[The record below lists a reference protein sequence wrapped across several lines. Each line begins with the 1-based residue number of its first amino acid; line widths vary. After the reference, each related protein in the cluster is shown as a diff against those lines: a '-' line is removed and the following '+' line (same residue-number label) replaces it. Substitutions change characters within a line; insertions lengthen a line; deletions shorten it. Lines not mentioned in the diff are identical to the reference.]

1 MKNNIKYIDLQVNG
15 YAGIDFNSMILTE
28 EQLLV
33 ACKKLEEDNVEGIL
47 ATLIT
52 DDFSKMIDKI
62 NNITSIIEGN
72 NYIKSIIKGIHI
84 EGPFLNA
91 NDGYRGAHLREFI
104 IPSDL
109 EMTIQMVDTAK
120 GLIKLFTLAPENDQ
134 NFSVTK
140 YLSDNN
146 VIVSAGHSNASLD
159 QLNEAIDSGL
169 KLYTHLGNGSPSL
182 LPRHDNIVNRV
193 LSLAGKISI
202 CFISDGIHIPTFVLK
217 NYLNAAGMDNC
228 IIVTDCMAAASA
240 PPGMYSVS
248 HINVEVGE
256 DKIVRQIGK
265 DNLAGSAITMKESEK
280 ILSEQIG
287 LDKNVIKKIMYENA
301 QILIG
306 HNNN

>member
-1 MKNNIKYIDLQVNG
+1 MKDNIKFIDLQVNG

-52 DDFSKMIDKI
+52 DDFNKMIDKI
-62 NNITSIIEGN
+62 KNITSIIEGN
-72 NYIKSIIKGIHI
+72 DYIKSIIKGIHI
-84 EGPFLNA
+84 EGPFLNS
-91 NDGYRGAHLREFI
+91 NDGYRGAHQREFI
-104 IPSDL
+104 IPPDL
-109 EMTIQMVDTAK
+109 EMAKQMFDSAN
-120 GLIKLFTLAPENDQ
+120 GLIKLFTLAPECDD

-140 YLSDNN
+140 FLSKNN
-146 VIVSAGHSNASLD
+146 VLVSAGHSDASLD

-169 KLYTHLGNGSPSL
+169 KLYTHLGNGSPSF

-228 IIVTDCMAAASA
+228 IIVTDCMSAASA
-240 PPGMYSVS
+240 PPGIYSVS
-248 HINVEVGE
+248 HISVEVGE

-265 DNLAGSAITMKESEK
+265 DNLAGSAITMKETEK

-287 LDKNVIKKIMYENA
+287 LSNSNIRKIMYENA
-301 QILIG
+301 QILLG
-306 HNNN
+306 RK